1 MLFTNQSTNTV
12 FVFILKHQQVGYLS
26 VPSSPNNSLALSEQ
40 TIFTGYAYFIVTGT
54 ITVRYSDLL
63 TDMRVG
69 QLIRT
74 SNSAK

>member
-12 FVFILKHQQVGYLS
+12 LVFILKYQQVGYLS
-26 VPSSPNNSLALSEQ
+26 VPPPPNKSLAPSEQ
-40 TIFTGYAYFIVTGT
+40 TIFPRHAYFIVTGT
-54 ITVRYSDLL
+54 ITVRYSDIL